1 MKLIVTNDDGIEA
14 QGLRTLA
21 DLASRWGEVVVVA
34 PAEPQSGV
42 GHQLTID
49 RPVRVDKLS
58 KGRFRIWGTPAD
70 CARLALEHLVS
81 DADWVLS
88 GINHGGNLG
97 VDVYE
102 SGTVAAA
109 REAAIQGRRALALS
123 HYVAE
128 GRSIDWPLAAE
139 RLEPLLKR
147 LLHEPLE
154 SGYFLSVNL
163 PHPEHSGTLL
173 ETKQTVVDTSPYR
186 NSFTPTEDGFMPTHF
201 YHERQRQPG
210 GDIDQCFN
218 GHVTLSK
225 IGV

>member
-1 MKLIVTNDDGIEA
+1 M
-14 QGLRTLA
+14 
-21 DLASRWGEVVVVA
+21 
-34 PAEPQSGV
+34 
-42 GHQLTID
+42 
-49 RPVRVDKLS
+49 
-58 KGRFRIWGTPAD
+58 
-70 CARLALEHLVS
+70 
-81 DADWVLS
+81 
-88 GINHGGNLG
+88 
-97 VDVYE
+97 
-102 SGTVAAA
+102 
-109 REAAIQGRRALALS
+109 
-123 HYVAE
+123 
-128 GRSIDWPLAAE
+128 
-139 RLEPLLKR
+139 KR

-173 ETKQTVVDTSPYR
+173 ETKQTVVDTSPYL